1 MVVPK
6 GDAVSPRAADFSA
19 LLEILKKAHAL
30 NYIHRDVRLSNF
42 FRIQGQVRFFLL
54 CILIYPV
61 HHHRRPEKFS

>member
-30 NYIHRDVRLSNF
+30 NYIHRDEIEQLLSYS
-42 FRIQGQVRFFLL
+42 GTGKVFLTL
-54 CILIYPV
+54 HTNISCT
-61 HHHRRPEKFS
+61 SS